1 MTLNSDG
8 KKLSFTDEMKKVD
21 THLRSDLTYGAAPW
35 AETNPV
41 ICKVVADLF
50 NFVDEFNKSVPQP
63 SKEELNEHLKHVKD
77 YVESN
82 FGSYSKLVSDIDVLL
97 SNINEGTTYMPEY
110 YDDLLKLRSWIN
122 WKY

>member
-1 MTLNSDG
+1 MTLNSDETKICYTNG
-8 KKLSFTDEMKKVD
+8 MRMVDEC
-21 THLRSDLTYGAAPW
+21 LRSESTYDAVPW
-35 AETNPV
+35 METDPV
-41 ICKVVADLF
+41 ICKVITDLF
-50 NFVDEFNKSVPQP
+50 NVVDEFNRTVPQP
-63 SKEELNEHLKHVKD
+63 SKEELIEHLKQVKE

-82 FGSYSKLVSDIDVLL
+82 FGSNSKLGMDVDFLL

>member
-1 MTLNSDG
+1 MTLFSDET
-8 KKLSFTDEMKKVD
+8 KLSYTNKMKTVDVCLRTESTYDADPLMETD
-21 THLRSDLTYGAAPW
+21 
-35 AETNPV
+35 PV

-50 NFVDEFNKSVPQP
+50 NIVDEFNRAVPQP
-63 SKEELNEHLKHVKD
+63 SKEELIEHLKQVKD

-97 SNINEGTTYMPEY
+97 NNINEGTTCMSEY